1 MSREPLILILL
12 GAPGAGKGTYSKPL
26 METYQTPQ
34 ISTGDMFRVHLKN
47 GSPLGV
53 EARTYMDRG
62 ALVPDSLVIRMVE
75 ERITQA
81 DCQNGFILDGF
92 PRTVAQ
98 ADALGELLAGK
109 GLSLRCAVNLDVD
122 RDILMK
128 RLTGRRM
135 CRGCARGN
143 FNIFTLPP
151 KVEGTCDYCGGEL
164 YQRDDD
170 KEAVIVKR
178 LETYQNQTQPLIEYY
193 NAKGL
198 LENVVSNSDIPAML
212 RKIVSIIESRAAQA
226 RRPVLV

>member
-34 ISTGDMFRVHLKN
+34 ISTGDMFRAHLKN
-47 GSPLGV
+47 GSPLGA
-53 EARTYMDRG
+53 EAKTYMDRG

-81 DCQNGFILDGF
+81 DCRNGFILDGF

-109 GLSLRCAVNLDVD
+109 SLSLRCAVNLDVD

-170 KEAVIVKR
+170 KEEVIVKR

-212 RKIVSIIESRAAQA
+212 QKIISIIESRAALD

>member
-47 GSPLGV
+47 GSLLGV

-98 ADALGELLAGK
+98 ADALGELLASK

-135 CRGCARGN
+135 CRGCTRGN

-170 KEAVIVKR
+170 KEEVIVKR

-212 RKIVSIIESRAAQA
+212 RRIVGVIESRAAQG
-226 RRPVLV
+226 RQPVLV

>member
-1 MSREPLILILL
+1 MSREPLILIML
-12 GAPGAGKGTYSKPL
+12 GAPGAGKGTYSNPL

-81 DCQNGFILDGF
+81 DCRNGFILDGF

-109 GLSLRCAVNLDVD
+109 GLSLTCAVNLDVD

-170 KEAVIVKR
+170 KEEVIVKR

-212 RKIVSIIESRAAQA
+212 RRIVGIIESRAAQD
-226 RRPVLV
+226 RQPVLV

>member
-34 ISTGDMFRVHLKN
+34 ISTGDMFRAHLKN

-53 EARTYMDRG
+53 EAKTYMDRG

-170 KEAVIVKR
+170 KEEVIVKR

-212 RKIVSIIESRAAQA
+212 QKIVSIIESRAAQA

>member
-34 ISTGDMFRVHLKN
+34 ISTGDMFRTHLKN

-53 EARTYMDRG
+53 EAKAYMDRG
-62 ALVPDSLVIRMVE
+62 GLVPDSVVIRMVE

-81 DCQNGFILDGF
+81 DCRNGFILDGF

-98 ADALGELLAGK
+98 ADALDALLAGK
-109 GLSLRCAVNLDVD
+109 GLRLRCAVNLDVD
-122 RDILMK
+122 RDTLMK

-135 CRGCARGN
+135 CRGCTRGN
-143 FNIFTLPP
+143 FNIYTLPP

-170 KEAVIVKR
+170 KEEVIVKR
-178 LETYQNQTQPLIEYY
+178 LETYQEQTQPLIEYY
-193 NAKGL
+193 RAKGL
-198 LENVVSNSDIPAML
+198 LENIVSNSDIAAMVQ
-212 RKIVSIIESRAAQA
+212 RIMSVVESRAAQD
-226 RRPVLV
+226 RQPVLA

>member
-170 KEAVIVKR
+170 KEEVIVKR

>member
-1 MSREPLILILL
+1 MSSRPMILILL

-26 METYQTPQ
+26 MEKYQTPQ
-34 ISTGDMFRVHLKN
+34 IATGDMFRSHLKN

-53 EARTYMDRG
+53 EAKGYMDQG

-75 ERITQA
+75 ERISQA
-81 DCQNGFILDGF
+81 DCQPGFILDGF

-98 ADALGELLAGK
+98 ADALGALLADR
-109 GLSLRCAVNLDVD
+109 GLKVRCAVNLDVD
-122 RDILMK
+122 RETLMK

-135 CRGCARGN
+135 CRSCDKGN
-143 FNIFTLPP
+143 FNIFTLPS
-151 KVEGTCDYCGGEL
+151 KVEGICDYCGGEL

-193 NAKGL
+193 KGQGL
-198 LENVVSNSDIPAML
+198 LENIVSNGDIPAML
-212 RKIVSIIESRAAQA
+212 QKVIGIIESRA
-226 RRPVLV
+226 

>member
-26 METYQTPQ
+26 METYHTPQ
-34 ISTGDMFRVHLKN
+34 ISTGDMFRAHLKI

-53 EARTYMDRG
+53 EARSYMDRG
-62 ALVPDSLVIRMVE
+62 ALVPDSVVIRMVE

-98 ADALGELLAGK
+98 ADALGQLLAGK

-135 CRGCARGN
+135 CRGCERGN
-143 FNIFTLPP
+143 FNIYTLPP
-151 KVEGTCDYCGGEL
+151 KVEATCDYCGGAL

-170 KEAVIVKR
+170 KEEVIVKR

-193 NAKGL
+193 KAKGL
-198 LENVVSNSDIPAML
+198 LENVVSNGDIAAML
-212 RKIVSIIESRAAQA
+212 QKIISIIESRAVEA
-226 RRPVLV
+226 RQPVLA